1 MNSERVPLQAA
12 PGLARTATLPPPP
25 TRHPRPV
32 AVEPAVGTPD
42 PQPPTGAA
50 QSAARSRAEGTSRR
64 SAAARD
70 AATSPRPVTLS
81 LPASVVMEVKDR
93 ARADRVSQPDV
104 LMDALSAAH
113 DRLEVLLAPART
125 PSVSDGLFLRRR
137 PQREVTDPMATL
149 SMRLLAANLAVIDEL
164 VTRYQA
170 PSRSA
175 LCAVALREYL
185 GCG

>member
-1 MNSERVPLQAA
+1 
-12 PGLARTATLPPPP
+12 
-25 TRHPRPV
+25 
-32 AVEPAVGTPD
+32 
-42 PQPPTGAA
+42 
-50 QSAARSRAEGTSRR
+50 
-64 SAAARD
+64 
-70 AATSPRPVTLS
+70 
-81 LPASVVMEVKDR
+81 MEVKDR